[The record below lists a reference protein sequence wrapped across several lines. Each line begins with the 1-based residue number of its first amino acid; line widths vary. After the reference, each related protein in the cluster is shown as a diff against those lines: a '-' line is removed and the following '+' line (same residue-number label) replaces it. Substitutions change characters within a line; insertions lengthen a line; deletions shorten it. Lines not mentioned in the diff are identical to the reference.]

1 MENPEHLDLYIQR
14 LSELGVDV
22 NDYYKIP
29 TENTQLD
36 KIENE
41 LPKKSKIIS
50 KHSVVIDSRQRNYN
64 LYPNPNNYFIELFES
79 HRNVER
85 LELIAAVFPKT
96 EYNVMSENNLLIVTV
111 NGVKK
116 DLYLTPGQYLIG
128 SNVYGNVNYISNG
141 DNTKLWG
148 LIGELKRVLNEGFS
162 NFDVFLATVP
172 SPIDGQYE
180 STGTGKNAAVL
191 NRVVITNSV
200 NDFIIDFTNKGY
212 NNGSPFRLL
221 GFDKTIIKSKK
232 NNYIYGT
239 NDSGNCDVA
248 NLFNDVP
255 YGITINS
262 VIAKYD
268 YDLLDDPKYTI
279 MKLEFGKNGNQSAER
294 IESIDIATNRKFAMI
309 IYDANDADNI
319 QTYNLTKDE
328 NQSVQVQVDRR
339 PGRLKALKGTDFDK
353 KVIVFTPPINID
365 NFKISF
371 LKYDNTYYDF
381 HNREHMLTFEL
392 DVVDYNSI
400 SRY

>member
-116 DLYLTPGQYLIG
+116 ELYLTPGQYLIG

-180 STGTGKNAAVL
+180 SSGTGKNAAVL

-232 NNYIYGT
+232 
-239 NDSGNCDVA
+239 
-248 NLFNDVP
+248 
-255 YGITINS
+255 
-262 VIAKYD
+262 
-268 YDLLDDPKYTI
+268 
-279 MKLEFGKNGNQSAER
+279 
-294 IESIDIATNRKFAMI
+294 
-309 IYDANDADNI
+309 
-319 QTYNLTKDE
+319 
-328 NQSVQVQVDRR
+328 
-339 PGRLKALKGTDFDK
+339 
-353 KVIVFTPPINID
+353 
-365 NFKISF
+365 
-371 LKYDNTYYDF
+371 
-381 HNREHMLTFEL
+381 
-392 DVVDYNSI
+392 
-400 SRY
+400 